1 MAATATVSDHTL
13 ITAGRVTDTS
23 VYNKQGQC
31 IGRIEDLSIDKV
43 SGQVRYALLS
53 FGGFL
58 GMGEKFHPLPWSVLD
73 YDTAFEGYVLPLSKD
88 ELEKAPS
95 YTKSELEAFG
105 GGDRSY
111 RDLLY
116 SYYGTYG
123 AVPYWL
129 P

>member
-1 MAATATVSDHTL
+1 MAATATLSDHTL
-13 ITAGRVTDTS
+13 ITANRVTDS
-23 VYNKQGQC
+23 AVYNRQGQR
-31 IGRIEDLSIDKV
+31 IGHIEDLSIDKV

-58 GMGEKFHPLPWSVLD
+58 GIGEKFHPLPWSVLD
-73 YDTAFEGYVLPLSKD
+73 YDKAQEGYVVPLDKA

-95 YTKSELEAFG
+95 YTKGELEAFG

-111 RDLLY
+111 RDLLF
-116 SYYGTYG
+116 SYYGSYG